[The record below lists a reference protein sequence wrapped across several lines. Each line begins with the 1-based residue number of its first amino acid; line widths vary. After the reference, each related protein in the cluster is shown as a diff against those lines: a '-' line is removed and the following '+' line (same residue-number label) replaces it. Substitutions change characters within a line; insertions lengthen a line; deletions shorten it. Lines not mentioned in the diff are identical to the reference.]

1 MDYQDKYDE
10 LDNIVNTLGTLIDEI
25 SDRNYIDALNEI
37 AYEANNELREV
48 EEKLQEQ
55 RDREY
60 AEQENQ
66 YWKGV
71 I

>member
-10 LDNIVNTLGTLIDEI
+10 LDNIVNTIGTLIDEI

-48 EEKLQEQ
+48 EEKLQGQ

-66 YWKGV
+66 YWEGV

>member
-1 MDYQDKYDE
+1 MDYQDQYDE
-10 LDNIVNTLGTLIDEI
+10 LDNIVNTLSLLIDEI
-25 SDRNYIDALNEI
+25 SDKNYIDQLNEI
-37 AYEANNELREV
+37 VFEANNELREV
-48 EEKLQEQ
+48 EDKLQEQ

-66 YWKGV
+66 YWEGV

>member
-25 SDRNYIDALNEI
+25 SNRNYIDALNEI

-60 AEQENQ
+60 AEQEKQ
-66 YWKGV
+66 YWEGV

>member
-10 LDNIVNTLGTLIDEI
+10 LDNIVNTLSLLIDEI
-25 SDRNYIDALNEI
+25 SDKNYIDQLNEI
-37 AYEANNELREV
+37 VFEANNELREV
-48 EEKLQEQ
+48 EDKLQEQ

-60 AEQENQ
+60 AEQEKQ
-66 YWKGV
+66 YWEGV